1 MGPRKQQ
8 RTAFQHSSRCQI
20 CKCKDVRLH
29 MCLQWRASRC
39 TTNQRMWPIKWLA
52 CSGSLMDYTLSKTSH
67 MQFTI
72 TTCATELGWLC
83 VPPFCELAQV
93 SSQAM
98 CFEHVQNRMTLK
110 RDLTCRFR
118 GRKIQCFL
126 CHHSDERCIKKLK
139 EWNEAQRNMPS
150 VRASEANHADTWLCD
165 VCFA

>member
-1 MGPRKQQ
+1 M
-8 RTAFQHSSRCQI
+8 FQHCSRCQI

-52 CSGSLMDYTLSKTSH
+52 CSGSLMDCTLSKTSH

-126 CHHSDERCIKKLK
+126 CHHSDERCIKKLTCV
-139 EWNEAQRNMPS
+139 S
-150 VRASEANHADTWLCD
+150 VLDENICLSFVAFFL
-165 VCFA
+165 FL